1 MAETDQKNALPHVV
15 IVGAGFAGL
24 RAAKGLCKAPVRV
37 TVIDRVNHH
46 LFQPL
51 LYQVATGALSFAD
64 IAAPIRLI
72 LRDQHNVEVIQ
83 IEVTEVDVP
92 GKRVILADGEVSYDF
107 LILSAGATH
116 AYFGHDDWAQFAPG
130 LKSLSDAMEVRRR
143 VFSAFEIAERETD
156 EARRRAWMT
165 FVVVGGGPTG
175 VELSG
180 ALAEVSRSTLAREF
194 RHIDPREARV
204 VLMQGGSRIL
214 LAFDESLSAAAY
226 RQLNSLGVEVQT
238 GRHVTVIDEQGV
250 AIGPDRIEARTV
262 LWAAGVAASPL
273 ARSLGVPLDNAGRV
287 IVGPDLTIPERDDV
301 FVIGDLAHL
310 EQGGT
315 LVPGVAPAAMQQGDH
330 AARSILSSL
339 RGKPRKPFHYVNK
352 GMLATIGRRRA
363 VAHVGPIKATG
374 FPAWLMWIFIH
385 ILFLVGF
392 RRKLSVFV
400 AWTWSFFTYQRG
412 SRVMIETVK
421 KAPAKENTSV
431 PLAAWRTTVPSARNE
446 SL

>member
-1 MAETDQKNALPHVV
+1 MAETDRKNGSPHVV

-24 RAAKGLCKAPVRV
+24 RAAKGLRKAPVRV
-37 TVIDRVNHH
+37 TVIDRTNHH

-72 LRDQHNVEVIQ
+72 LRDQHNAEVIQ
-83 IEVTEVDVP
+83 ADVTEVDAP
-92 GKRVILADGEVSYDF
+92 GKRVILADGEVPYDF

-116 AYFGHDDWAQFAPG
+116 AYFGHDDWAKFAPG

-143 VFSAFEIAERETD
+143 VFSAFEVAERETD

-165 FVVVGGGPTG
+165 FVVIGAGPTG

-180 ALAEVSRSTLAREF
+180 ALAEVSRSTLAHEF

-204 VLMQGGSRIL
+204 VLMEGGPRIL
-214 LAFDESLSAAAY
+214 AAFNESLSAAAY
-226 RQLNSLGVEVQT
+226 SQLKSLGVEVQT
-238 GRHVTVIDEQGV
+238 GRHVTGIDEEGV

-273 ARSLGVPLDNAGRV
+273 ARSLGVPLDKAGRV
-287 IVGPDLTIPERDDV
+287 IVGPELTIPERDDV
-301 FVIGDLAHL
+301 FVIGDLAHF

-330 AARSILSSL
+330 AARSILSSV
-339 RGKPRKPFHYVNK
+339 RGQPRKPFHYVNK

-363 VAHVGPIKATG
+363 VAHVGPIKTSG
-374 FPAWLMWIFIH
+374 FPAWLMWLFIH
-385 ILFLVGF
+385 ILFLIGS
-392 RRKLSVFV
+392 RRKLSVFL
-400 AWTWSFFTYQRG
+400 AWTWSFFAYERG
-412 SRVMIETVK
+412 SRVMIETVN

-431 PLAAWRTTVPSARNE
+431 PLAATR
-446 SL
+446 

>member
-1 MAETDQKNALPHVV
+1 MAETDRKDASPHVV

-24 RAAKGLCKAPVRV
+24 RAAKGLRKAPVRV
-37 TVIDRVNHH
+37 TVIDRANHH

-72 LRDQHNVEVIQ
+72 LRDQHNAEVIQ
-83 IEVTEVDVP
+83 VDVTEVDVP
-92 GKRVILADGEVSYDF
+92 GKRVILADGEVPYDF

-116 AYFGHDDWAQFAPG
+116 AYFGHDDWAKFAPG
-130 LKSLSDAMEVRRR
+130 LKSLNDAMEVRRR
-143 VFSAFEIAERETD
+143 VFSAFELAERETD
-156 EARRRAWMT
+156 LARRRAWMT

-180 ALAEVSRSTLAREF
+180 SLAELSRSTLAHEF

-204 VLMQGGSRIL
+204 VLVQGGPRIL
-214 LAFDESLSAAAY
+214 LAFDESLSAAASS
-226 RQLNSLGVEVQT
+226 QLKSLGVEVQT
-238 GRHVTVIDEQGV
+238 GRHVTGIDEEGV

-273 ARSLGVPLDNAGRV
+273 ARSLGVPLDKAGRV

-301 FVIGDLAHL
+301 FVIGDLAHF
-310 EQGGT
+310 EQGGA

-330 AARSILSSL
+330 AARSILNSV

-363 VAHVGPIKATG
+363 VAHVGPIKTSG
-374 FPAWLMWIFIH
+374 FPAWLMWLFIH

-392 RRKLSVFV
+392 RRKLSVFL
-400 AWTWSFFTYQRG
+400 AWTWSFFTYRVGRG
-412 SRVMIETVK
+412 S
-421 KAPAKENTSV
+421 
-431 PLAAWRTTVPSARNE
+431 
-446 SL
+446 

>member
-1 MAETDQKNALPHVV
+1 MAETDRKSGSPHVV

-24 RAAKGLCKAPVRV
+24 RAAKALRKAPVRV
-37 TVIDRVNHH
+37 TVIDRTNHH

-51 LYQVATGALSFAD
+51 LYQVATEALSFAD

-72 LRDQHNVEVIQ
+72 LRDQHNAEVIQ
-83 IEVTEVDVP
+83 ADVTEVDVP

-116 AYFGHDDWAQFAPG
+116 SYFGHDEWAKLAPG
-130 LKSLSDAMEVRRR
+130 LKSLSDAMDVRRR
-143 VFSAFEIAERETD
+143 VFSAFEVAERETD

-180 ALAEVSRSTLAREF
+180 ALAELSRSTLSHEF

-204 VLMQGGSRIL
+204 VLLQGGPRIL
-214 LAFDESLSAAAY
+214 AAFDESLSAAAY
-226 RQLNSLGVEVQT
+226 SQLKSLGVEVQT
-238 GRHVTVIDEQGV
+238 GRHVTGIDEEGV

-262 LWAAGVAASPL
+262 LWAAGVTASPL
-273 ARSLGVPLDNAGRV
+273 ARSLGVPLDKAGRV

-301 FVIGDLAHL
+301 FVIGDLAHF

-330 AARSILSSL
+330 AARSILSSV

-363 VAHVGPIKATG
+363 VAHVGPIKASG
-374 FPAWLMWIFIH
+374 FPAWLMWLFIH
-385 ILFLVGF
+385 I
-392 RRKLSVFV
+392 
-400 AWTWSFFTYQRG
+400 
-412 SRVMIETVK
+412 
-421 KAPAKENTSV
+421 SV
-431 PLAAWRTTVPSARNE
+431 PGRFPQEAVGIPRLDLVLLRLRAWVAGHDRDCE
-446 SL
+446 